1 MSILILA
8 LFAAAPTPQPGE
20 VKTFK
25 DWTVACDNIRF
36 CTAELLDDEESSEAY
51 NEISLTRS
59 GIAGAPVAIDAAVDT
74 TRGDAVLAV
83 DGAVVQSLG
92 TAKKS
97 GVSGVLTLATL
108 ARMVQGDQIEIRV
121 AGKVA
126 VKGSLAGFS
135 AAMRY
140 WDAAQKRDGGPDAIV
155 AKGRIVRSILP
166 PAAPRIVVA
175 RFPLSKAAPPDDA
188 TIVMLAKRFGCG
200 VVDPDLRT
208 KAEAYKLGS
217 QQSLILVP
225 CEAGAYNFITVPVI
239 ATGKT
244 YVHAPFD
251 FDGNELTN
259 ADFDA
264 ETAGLGSYE
273 KDRGMGDCGT
283 SESWVWDGKRFR
295 LTEVLQMSE
304 CRGSIDWMRTWTATV
319 VR

>member
-108 ARMVQGDQIEIRV
+108 ARMVQGDQIEIRIADAKTFEV
-121 AGKVA
+121 QRDRSREDALDRLRKLRRPLP
-126 VKGSLAGFS
+126 SGFVF
-135 AAMRY
+135 
-140 WDAAQKRDGGPDAIV
+140 DRDEAN
-155 AKGRIVRSILP
+155 
-166 PAAPRIVVA
+166 A
-175 RFPLSKAAPPDDA
+175 R
-188 TIVMLAKRFGCG
+188 
-200 VVDPDLRT
+200 
-208 KAEAYKLGS
+208 
-217 QQSLILVP
+217 
-225 CEAGAYNFITVPVI
+225 
-239 ATGKT
+239 
-244 YVHAPFD
+244 
-251 FDGNELTN
+251 
-259 ADFDA
+259 
-264 ETAGLGSYE
+264 
-273 KDRGMGDCGT
+273 
-283 SESWVWDGKRFR
+283 
-295 LTEVLQMSE
+295 
-304 CRGSIDWMRTWTATV
+304 
-319 VR
+319 